1 MAPRTINTHQETTMS
16 NTFLTNLHE
25 TRQAKAALIDA
36 TLNRA
41 AEEGRD
47 LTDIELANIQALK
60 LEIDKTDE
68 RIEQITE
75 IEVRKAKAA
84 ELAAAVDGPTVETRQ
99 AAPARVISEE
109 PTYHPR
115 SEANFLADAIAAEF
129 GGSYEARERIARYQ
143 NEVRIEKRD
152 SGSSNFAGLVVPQY
166 LVDEF
171 APLRRAGRK
180 TLDISNRMALPAQG
194 MTVNIGRLT
203 TGVTSYV
210 QASENTAPTESSPDD
225 TLLTVNVN
233 TVASMFDLSKQ
244 AVLRGTGVETQLLGD
259 AIRSYHSKVDALA
272 INGSGSSGEH
282 RGILNTSGI
291 NGVTYTDATPTYLE
305 FWPKLIDAIQAIASN
320 YYGGA
325 NAIVMNPAM
334 AGALLKAV
342 DGSNRPMIVP
352 SSGGPMNAPGSYDQI
367 GYESRFSLAGLPVVE
382 DANVP
387 TNLGTGTN
395 ETAIIVG
402 DFSQSYIWE
411 DNGASPLYVRFEQP
425 DGNIAIRTVVFGF
438 SAYTAGKY
446 PTAFSAITGTGL
458 ITANW

>member
-1 MAPRTINTHQETTMS
+1 MS
-16 NTFLTNLHE
+16 NAFLTNLHE
-25 TRQAKAALIDA
+25 ARAAKANLIDA
-36 TLNRA
+36 TLTRA

-47 LTDIELANIQALK
+47 LTEIELANIQALK

-84 ELAAAVDGPTVETRQ
+84 ELAASVDAEVTETRS

-109 PTYHPR
+109 PTYHAR
-115 SEANFLADAIAAEF
+115 SEANFLADAMAAEF
-129 GGSYEARERIARYQ
+129 GGSYEARERMHRYQ

-152 SGSSNFAGLVVPQY
+152 SGSSNFAGLVIPQY

-180 TLDISNRMALPAQG
+180 TLDISTRMDLPAVG

-233 TVASMFDLSKQ
+233 TVDSMFDLSKQ
-244 AVLRGTGVETQLLGD
+244 AVLRGVGVENQLLGD
-259 AIRSYHSKVDALA
+259 AIRSYASKVDALA
-272 INGSGSSGEH
+272 LNGSGSSGEH
-282 RGILNTSGI
+282 RGILNTTGI
-291 NGVTYTDATPTYLE
+291 NSVTYTDSTPTYLE
-305 FWPKLIDAIQAIASN
+305 FWPKFIDGIQAIASN

-325 NAIVMNPAM
+325 NAIVMHPAM

-367 GYESRFSLAGLPVVE
+367 GYESRFSLAGLPVIE
-382 DANVP
+382 DANMP
-387 TNLGTGTN
+387 TNLGSGTN
-395 ETAIIVG
+395 ETAIIIG
-402 DFSQSYIWE
+402 DFSQSYLWE
-411 DNGASPLYVRFEQP
+411 DNAGAPLYVRFEQP
-425 DGNIAIRTVVFGF
+425 DGNVAVRTVVFGF

-446 PTAFSAITGTGL
+446 PAAFTAITGTGL

>member
-1 MAPRTINTHQETTMS
+1 MAHA
-16 NTFLTNLHE
+16 FLSQLTE
-25 TRQAKAALIDA
+25 KRAAKTSLIES
-36 TLNRA
+36 TLTRA
-41 AEEGRD
+41 AEEDRD
-47 LTDIELANIQALK
+47 INEIELANIQALK
-60 LEIDKTDE
+60 LEVEKLDE
-68 RIEQITE
+68 RIAQIAD
-75 IEVRKAKAA
+75 IETRNAAHAETIAK
-84 ELAAAVDGPTVETRQ
+84 VDGDKPVETRTGGY
-99 AAPARVISEE
+99 RVVSEE
-109 PTYHPR
+109 ATYHAR
-115 SEANFLADAIAAEF
+115 SANDFMSDAIAAEF
-129 GGSYEARERIARYQ
+129 GGSYEARERITRYQ
-143 NEVRIEKRD
+143 NEVRLEKRD

-171 APLRRAGRK
+171 ATLRRAGRK
-180 TLDISNRMALPAQG
+180 TLDISTNMPLPAAG

-203 TGVTSYV
+203 TGITSYV

-225 TLLTVNVN
+225 TLLTINVN
-233 TVASMFDLSKQ
+233 TVDSMFDVSKQ
-244 AVLRGTGVETQLLGD
+244 AILRGTGVETQLLGD
-259 AIRSYHSKVDALA
+259 AIRSYQAKVDALA

-291 NGVTYTDATPTYLE
+291 NSVTYTDATPTYLE
-305 FWPKLIDAIQAIASN
+305 AWPKIIDAIQAVASN

-325 NAIVMNPAM
+325 NAIVMHPTM

-342 DGSNRPMIVP
+342 DGSNRPMLVP
-352 SSGGPMNAPGSYDQI
+352 ASGGPMNAPGSYDRI
-367 GYESRFSLAGLPVVE
+367 GYESRFSIAGLPVIE

-411 DNGASPLYVRFEQP
+411 DNGGAPLYVRFEQP

-458 ITANW
+458 IVANW